1 MKKLFTLFLASIVWS
16 SLLGQKIQHE
26 SKFYDVY
33 FGPKQERQFGTSV
46 DVFLG
51 ADDEQF
57 FTYFKEKNKIAYGKY
72 SNELK
77 KLKTNT
83 VEPPKEKA
91 TRNTEMYYELGDDIF
106 EFYSLSDKKTKTNKL
121 FCRTLDKELLKP
133 NKDDRELFSLT
144 GDSYYKQFKNA
155 FTQGAVSPDETKFL
169 VAFKLP
175 EEEDRYKRFR
185 FMVFDNDFN
194 LLWQADRKFVVD
206 KNLKFNLFDTG
217 WFIAGGSGA
226 WNTGGSY
233 DAFQLGNNGEILTW
247 GIQDKGRD
255 FEKENRFETFVFKI
269 TEKDMIHAKVGF
281 GDKKIMES
289 SIHLNKDGRVMISG
303 FYNNDIKAK
312 EGGTF
317 ISFSNKL
324 KFNLVDG
331 AFLSYWD
338 IESGEPTHM
347 SFEEFSDEFTK
358 TFWSERR
365 VKRYEKDQSK
375 DNGKTTV
382 GMSHYDLD
390 HIVEKEDG
398 SVILVGESTYTKIS
412 NTSSGQSI
420 TYIYG
425 NIIVINVDPKGNI
438 LWSKKIPKSQEK
450 KNSTVGLGYELAYT
464 KDRLYFLYND
474 NFKNLAKGWDG
485 AKVYTFR
492 GGDNPVTMAVCDLT
506 NDGEISREQVWTTE
520 KAGGMFQPGSRVD
533 QLFDDETIIY
543 IQGGKGTQRMIRVKY
558 K

>member
-450 KNSTVGLGYELAYT
+450 
-464 KDRLYFLYND
+464 
-474 NFKNLAKGWDG
+474 
-485 AKVYTFR
+485 
-492 GGDNPVTMAVCDLT
+492 
-506 NDGEISREQVWTTE
+506 
-520 KAGGMFQPGSRVD
+520 
-533 QLFDDETIIY
+533 
-543 IQGGKGTQRMIRVKY
+543 
-558 K
+558 